1 MEIEGSFG
9 TSVYTYQTAGVTR
22 LEDNN
27 LHSHHSHNLKFVI
40 CDSRLKFPPY
50 NVEFKITLN
59 DRNVTWQGIIHC
71 SSNSSAFTF
80 ILTRLNIISIYNKPT
95 GMQHLLLQCRK
106 HNTRTRLKKDG
117 HWSQYPISNVNAIT
131 CRPPILVQIS
141 ILPLQSPEPW
151 FLSNTVLQS
160 CHHYG
165 ILHEVSQT
173 ERQIQ
178 MKYYVL
184 WSSSFQSYSSTHVVT
199 KEGINTKSHT
209 NLFLL
214 LFLHSLHF
222 DRHHVFVGDEIAA
235 RWPWQSRQ
243 HEQVEVVEI
252 VISLNNSFKV

>member
-1 MEIEGSFG
+1 M
-9 TSVYTYQTAGVTR
+9 Q
-22 LEDNN
+22 
-27 LHSHHSHNLKFVI
+27 
-40 CDSRLKFPPY
+40 C
-50 NVEFKITLN
+50 KITLN
-59 DRNVTWQGIIHC
+59 DRNVTWHGIVRC
-71 SSNSSAFTF
+71 SSNNFAFTF
-80 ILTRLNIISIYNKPT
+80 ILTRLNIISTYN
-95 GMQHLLLQCRK
+95 MQHLLLKCRK
-106 HNTRTRLKKDG
+106 HNRGTRLKTDG
-117 HWSQYPISNVNAIT
+117 HWSKYPISNVNAIT
-131 CRPPILVQIS
+131 CWAPILVQMP

-165 ILHEVSQT
+165 VLHEVSQT

-214 LFLHSLHF
+214 QFLHSLHF
-222 DRHHVFVGDEIAA
+222 VRHHVFVDDEIHA

-243 HEQVEVVEI
+243 HEQVAVVGI
-252 VISLNNSFKV
+252 VICLNN